1 MAFDPKDAVAFM
13 QMVTE
18 ADNTNRADGLS
29 DLQFSYGE
37 QWPAQV
43 QNMRMLESRPCLTIN
58 KLDAFI
64 RQVTNSQRQQR
75 PRIKAHPM
83 DSIAD
88 PKIAEVLTGLIR
100 HIELNSDADNAYD
113 TAFNFAARI
122 GWGYLRLRHDYV
134 REDSFDQD
142 IYIDMVENPFTVY
155 FDPNSVL
162 PDGSDSEKCL
172 VTDMMTKDN
181 FKKLYPGAEVAS
193 FQTRGTGDLTAEWI
207 TKEDM
212 RIAEY
217 FTVDKH
223 KQKLVML
230 SDKSVVWQDK
240 MPPIELLRQHG
251 IEVVGNRDSF
261 RKAINWYKCSAFDVL
276 ETKQWA
282 GRWIPVVPVYGD
294 QAIIDGKR
302 RKFGLTHFSRDP
314 QMAYNFWIT
323 NMTETVA
330 MAPKAKWIMAEGQD
344 EGHANE
350 WARANTSAT
359 PVLRYKQTDSADM
372 PAPPPTR
379 MQPEPPPSGAM
390 AMASAIS
397 SDLQMV
403 LGIFDPETN
412 IGAAPKSGRAIR
424 AEQGQSEQSNFH
436 LYDNLT
442 RSMKHVGRM
451 ILDLVPAVYDT
462 ERVMRIIGDDGKPN
476 LVTINQQ
483 NPEAQANPAAPNDL
497 TAQAVKAVLNDVTVG
512 TYDIVMDVGPGY
524 NSKRAEAVE
533 AMMGLA
539 SAEPKIVEIA
549 GDLIVRNMDF
559 PGADIIADRLAAQ
572 NPLSQID
579 EKSDV
584 PPAIQMQ
591 MKQMQHQLQQA
602 QQQLQAQEQ
611 IIKYRSDIKQMEEQG
626 EMQRLQTREEGETK
640 REHMRMT
647 AKAHDIEM
655 RDATK
660 REDTQLTM
668 HTKAHDAAL
677 GYKKAMDVEEVRAHL
692 ALLLVKMGEMGEA
705 KDNAI
710 DQAI

>member
-1 MAFDPKDAVAFM
+1 MAFEPKDAVDFM
-13 QMVTE
+13 HLVAE

-83 DSIAD
+83 DSVAD

-100 HIELNSDADNAYD
+100 HVESNSDADNAYD
-113 TAFNFAARI
+113 TAFNFAARM
-122 GWGYLRLRHDYV
+122 GWGYIRVRHDYI

-142 IYIDMVENPFTVY
+142 IFVDQVENPFTVY
-155 FDPNSVL
+155 FDPNSTL
-162 PDGSDSEKCL
+162 PDGSDAERCL
-172 VTDMMTKDN
+172 VTDMMTKKA
-181 FKKLYPGAEVAS
+181 FEQQYPGAEVAS

-207 TKEDM
+207 TKEDI

-217 FTVDKH
+217 FATEKK

-230 SDKSVVWQDK
+230 SDKSVVWADK
-240 MPPIELLRQHG
+240 MPSAEILHRHG
-251 IEVVGNRDSF
+251 LQVVGDRDSY
-261 RKAINWYKCSAFDVL
+261 RKVIKWYKCTAFDVL
-276 ETKQWA
+276 ESKEWS
-282 GRWIPVVPVYGD
+282 GRWIPVIPVYGD

-302 RKFGLTHFSRDP
+302 RRFGLTHFSRDV
-314 QMAYNFWIT
+314 QMAYNFWVT

-330 MAPKAKWIMAEGQD
+330 MAPKAKWVMAEGQD

-359 PVLRYKQTDSADM
+359 PVLRYKQTDSEDR
-372 PAPPPTR
+372 PAPPPVR

-390 AMASAIS
+390 AMAGAIS
-397 SDLQMV
+397 ADLQTV
-403 LGIFDPETN
+403 LGIFDPDTN
-412 IGAAPKSGRAIR
+412 AGSNPKSGRALR
-424 AEQGQSEQSNFH
+424 AEAHQAEQSNFH

-442 RSMKHVGRM
+442 RSMKHLGRM
-451 ILDLVPAVYDT
+451 ILDLVPTVYDQ
-462 ERVMRIIGDDGKPN
+462 ERVMRIIGEDGKPD
-476 LVTINQQ
+476 LVTLNQQ
-483 NPEAQANPAAPNDL
+483 DQEAIG
-497 TAQAVKAVLNDVTVG
+497 KILNDVTVG
-512 TYDIVMDVGPGY
+512 TYDVVMEVGPGF
-524 NSKRAEAVE
+524 NSKRAEAVD
-533 AMMGLA
+533 AMMSLA
-539 SAEPKIVEIA
+539 SAEPDMIKIA

-579 EKSDV
+579 DKSEV
-584 PPAIQMQ
+584 PPAVQMQ
-591 MKQMQHQLQQA
+591 LKQLQHQLEQA
-602 QQQLQAQEQ
+602 QQQAQSMEQ
-611 IIKYRSDIKQMEEQG
+611 IIKSRSDLEQMKEQA
-626 EMQRLQTREEGETK
+626 ETQRLQMREAGETN

-647 AKAHDIEM
+647 AKAHDIEL

-660 REDTQLTM
+660 RHDVDISLQ
-668 HTKAHDAAL
+668 TKAHDAAL
-677 GYKKAMDVEEVRAHL
+677 GYKKAIDVEHLKAQL
-692 ALLLVKMGEMGEA
+692 ALMLAQLGEGREA
-705 KDNAI
+705 EYNAI
-710 DQAI
+710 DSAI